1 MQIIPLKDDYVKLLP
16 DEGKILLCKLTNGT
30 HTEAII
36 KEDEVKHFTEVP
48 IQ

>member
-1 MQIIPLKDDYVKLLP
+1 MIIIPLKDDYVKLLP

-36 KEDEVKHFTEVP
+36 KKNEIKHFTEIL